1 MSLQFIF
8 GNSGSGKSTYLYE
21 NILKEAAEHPEKN
34 YLVLVP
40 EQFTMQTQ
48 RELVR
53 LEKSHAIM
61 NVDVLSFARL
71 AYRVFDELGKQNLR
85 VLEETGKNLVLR
97 KLAGEQKKN
106 LSVLGGN
113 LNRMGYISEVKSL
126 ISELTQYNVSPEK
139 LDTFLETED
148 VGETLRLKMQDI
160 SVMYHSFSDYLEGQ
174 YITSEEVLSL
184 LCDVAEDS
192 NIIKDSVIVF
202 DEFTGFTPIQNQLL
216 RKLLVL
222 SERIIVSVTMDAGE
236 DFYHCRGGQELF
248 SMSKK
253 TVSVLMKMAEELHVT
268 VEEPV
273 VLSDGKN
280 HRYKNAPSL
289 YFMEQNLFRPYYHK
303 WRQEDELRIVSL
315 KNPRE
320 ELQFVAREITKFVRE
335 KHYCYKDIAVVTGD
349 VSLYDNYVDEIF
361 AAYDIP
367 YFLDQ
372 TRTILF
378 HPFIEFIRAVLEVV
392 ELDFSYESVFRF
404 LRCGLTDITE
414 RQIDLLENYVL
425 AKGIR
430 GRKKWEKQWTFVFDD
445 TEKENLTEMNEVR
458 ATIYDFFA
466 PLSEAFAQG
475 KTVRDETTVLYEL
488 IEKLEIEQ
496 KLKQKELE
504 FERQGN
510 QVKAKEYA
518 QIYKIVMNLLDKVV
532 DFLGDEVLP
541 VKEYTDILDAGFEA
555 ARVGVIPPGNDKV
568 TIGDIER
575 TRLNHIKILFFI
587 GVNDGVVPKAGNAGG
602 IISQFEREKMAACH
616 LELAP
621 GAREKVFIQRFY
633 LYLNVTKPSDF
644 LYVTFSKVNADGKA
658 LRRSYFV
665 GTLLKMFPEKDVEEI
680 EETTSADCIMTP
692 KSSIAFFLEGLQDS
706 ECKIIS
712 EENQGTETGACQQGQ
727 ESLPE
732 GQEDDKASELSQVE
746 KNKLWNALANFYLT
760 DSEWKPQVE
769 KLLKTA
775 YEVYSDEPISHAV
788 TQALYGTVLENS
800 VTRLE
805 RFAACAYAHY
815 LNYGLR
821 LRERQLLEFASVDMG
836 NIYHDALE
844 HFSRRVEKS
853 EYTWFNI
860 PEDVQETFIEASMDD
875 AIAGCKNAGAFENVR
890 NRYLTGRMRQ
900 TIKRT
905 VWALT
910 TQIQKGK
917 FVPSDFEVSF
927 SRADK
932 LDAIRFQLSDE
943 EKMNLLGRID
953 RVDTYETSDKVY
965 VKIIDYKSGN
975 TSFSLVN
982 LYYGLQLQLVVY
994 MNAALELEEKRHPG
1008 KKAEPAGIFYY
1019 HIQNPM
1025 VDGLGNETEAEIRNS
1040 VLEQLKLN
1048 GLVNDDPEIYEAMDS
1063 DFAGNS
1069 SVIPIGKKTDGSL
1082 KATSKV
1088 ASTYDFSV
1096 MSHYVQEKIKETGKK
1111 IFAGDISIH
1120 PYSLDGKSGC
1130 DYCPY
1135 HTVCGFDTRMPG
1147 YSYHKLEKF
1156 DSADEILKRMENEKQ
1171 EQ

>member
-21 NILKEAAEHPEKN
+21 KVLKEAAANPEKT

-53 LEKSHAIM
+53 LQAAHAIM

-97 KLAGEQKKN
+97 KIAGEQKKN
-106 LSVLGGN
+106 LRVLGGN
-113 LNRMGYISEVKSL
+113 LHRMGYISEVKSL
-126 ISELTQYNVSPEK
+126 ISELTQYNISPEN
-139 LDTFLETED
+139 LDTFLDTEE

-160 SVMYHSFSDYLEGQ
+160 SVMYHGFTDYLEGK
-174 YITSEEVLSL
+174 YITAEEVLSL
-184 LCDVAEDS
+184 LCEVAEDS
-192 NIIKDSVIVF
+192 KMIKDSVIVF

-222 SERIIVSVTMDAGE
+222 SEKLMVSLTMDTKE
-236 DFYHCRGGQELF
+236 DFYHCRGEQELF

-253 TVSVLMKMAEELHVT
+253 TVSSLMKMAAELHVA

-273 VLSDGKN
+273 VLSDGKK

-289 YFMEQNLFRPYYHK
+289 YFMEQNLFRPYYHRWQK
-303 WRQEDELRIVSL
+303 KEDELMLAGL

-320 ELQFVAREITKFVRE
+320 ELSFVAREIARFVRE
-335 KHYCYKDIAVVTGD
+335 KNYCYKDIAVVTGD
-349 VSLYDNYVDEIF
+349 VSLYDNYVEEIF
-361 AAYDIP
+361 SAYEIP
-367 YFLDQ
+367 YFIDQ

-404 LRCGLTDITE
+404 LRCNLTDITE
-414 RQIDLLENYVL
+414 KEIDLLENYVL

-430 GRKKWEKQWTFVFDD
+430 GRKKWEKQWTFVLDEK
-445 TEKENLTEMNEVR
+445 EKENLVEMNSVR
-458 ATIYDFFA
+458 QKIYDFFA
-466 PLSEAFAQG
+466 PLLESFSEG
-475 KTVRDETTVLYEL
+475 KTVRENTIVLYEL
-488 IEKLEIEQ
+488 IKKLQIEQ

-504 FERQGN
+504 FEQQGN
-510 QVKAKEYA
+510 SVKAKEYA
-518 QIYKIVMNLLDKVV
+518 QIYKIVMELFDKVV
-532 DFLGDEVLP
+532 DFLGEEILP
-541 VKEYTDILDAGFEA
+541 VKEYADILDAGFEA
-555 ARVGVIPPGNDKV
+555 AKVGVIPPGNDKV

-602 IISQFEREKMAACH
+602 IISQFEREKMAACN

-644 LYVTFSKVNADGKA
+644 LYVTFSKVNAEGKA

-665 GTLLKMFPEKDVEEI
+665 GTLLKMFPEKEVKEI
-680 EETTSADCIMTP
+680 EETTSFDCIITP
-692 KSSIAFFLEGLQDS
+692 KSSMEFFLEGLHAFEADNTKVES
-706 ECKIIS
+706 TG
-712 EENQGTETGACQQGQ
+712 EENTKDAEQQTKKRQ
-727 ESLPE
+727 RE
-732 GQEDDKASELSQVE
+732 KQV
-746 KNKLWNALANFYLT
+746 WNALAHFYFS
-760 DSEWKPQVE
+760 DEEWKNE
-769 KLLKTA
+769 AENLLKTA
-775 YEVYSDEPISHAV
+775 YAVHGDEPISRAV
-788 TQALYGTVLENS
+788 TKALYGTVLENS

-815 LNYGLR
+815 LNYGLH
-821 LRERQLLEFASVDMG
+821 LKERELLEFASVDMG

-853 EYTWFNI
+853 EYSWFNL
-860 PEDVQETFIEASMDD
+860 PEEVQETFIEESMDD

-890 NRYLTGRMRQ
+890 NRYLTGRMRE

-932 LDAIRFQLSDE
+932 LDAIRFQLSEE

-975 TSFSLVN
+975 TSFSLAN

-994 MNAALELEEKRHPG
+994 MNAALELEEKKHRG

-1019 HIQNPM
+1019 HIKNPI

-1048 GLVNDDPEIYEAMDS
+1048 GLVNDDPEVYEAMDT

-1069 SVIPIGKKTDGSL
+1069 SVIPVGKKTDGSL

-1088 ASTYDFSV
+1088 ASTNDFSV
-1096 MSHYVQEKIKETGKK
+1096 MSHYVQSKIKETGKR
-1111 IFAGDISIH
+1111 IFAGDISIN
-1120 PYSLDGKSGC
+1120 PYALDGKSGC

-1135 HTVCGFDTRMPG
+1135 HTICGFDARMPG
-1147 YSYHKLEKF
+1147 YSYQKLEKF
-1156 DSADEILKRMENEKQ
+1156 DSAEAVLLKMKEEQ

>member
-8 GNSGSGKSTYLYE
+8 GNSGSGKSSYLYR

-126 ISELTQYNVSPEK
+126 ISELTQYNVSPER

-160 SVMYHSFSDYLEGQ
+160 SVMYHSFSEYLQGQ

-184 LCDVAEDS
+184 LCDAAEDS

-236 DFYHCRGGQELF
+236 DFYHCRGEQELF

-303 WRQEDELRIVSL
+303 WRQKEDELRIVSL

-320 ELQFVAREITKFVRE
+320 ELHFVAREITKFVRE
-335 KHYCYKDIAVVTGD
+335 KQYCYKDIAVVTGD

-414 RQIDLLENYVL
+414 QQIDLLENYVL

-458 ATIYDFFA
+458 AKIYDLFA
-466 PLSEAFAQG
+466 PLSEAFTQG

-518 QIYKIVMNLLDKVV
+518 QIYKIVMDLFDKVV

-541 VKEYTDILDAGFEA
+541 VKEYADILDAGFEA

-602 IISQFEREKMAACH
+602 IISQFEREKMVACH

-665 GTLLKMFPEKDVEEI
+665 GTLLKMFPEKTVEEI

-692 KSSIAFFLEGLQDS
+692 KSSMAFFLEGLQDD
-706 ECKIIS
+706 
-712 EENQGTETGACQQGQ
+712 NR
-727 ESLPE
+727 
-732 GQEDDKASELSQVE
+732 ASEPSQIE
-746 KNKLWNALANFYLT
+746 KRKLWNALANFYLT
-760 DSEWKPQVE
+760 DSEWKPETE

-775 YEVYSDEPISHAV
+775 YEVHSDEPISHAV

-821 LRERQLLEFASVDMG
+821 LKERQLLEFASVDMG

-860 PEDVQETFIEASMDD
+860 PEDVQETFIEESMND

-982 LYYGLQLQLVVY
+982 LYHGLQLQLVVY

-1019 HIQNPM
+1019 HIQNPI

-1082 KATSKV
+1082 KASSKV

-1096 MSHYVQEKIKETGKK
+1096 MSDYVQEKIKETGKK

>member
-8 GNSGSGKSTYLYE
+8 GNSGSGKSSYLYR

-160 SVMYHSFSDYLEGQ
+160 SVMYHSFSEYLQGQ

-184 LCDVAEDS
+184 LCDAAEDS

-236 DFYHCRGGQELF
+236 DFYHCRGEQELF

-303 WRQEDELRIVSL
+303 WRQKEDELRIVSL

-320 ELQFVAREITKFVRE
+320 ELHFVAREITKFVRE
-335 KHYCYKDIAVVTGD
+335 KQYCYKDIAVVTGD

-414 RQIDLLENYVL
+414 QQIDLLENYVL

-458 ATIYDFFA
+458 EKIYGFFA
-466 PLSEAFAQG
+466 PLSEAFTQG

-518 QIYKIVMNLLDKVV
+518 QIYKIVMDLFDKVV

-541 VKEYTDILDAGFEA
+541 VKEYADILDAGFEA

-575 TRLNHIKILFFI
+575 TRSKSYFSSVSMTVLCRKRAMPE
-587 GVNDGVVPKAGNAGG
+587 V
-602 IISQFEREKMAACH
+602 SSRS
-616 LELAP
+616 
-621 GAREKVFIQRFY
+621 
-633 LYLNVTKPSDF
+633 LNVRKWWHVIWNLHRVRVKKCS
-644 LYVTFSKVNADGKA
+644 S
-658 LRRSYFV
+658 
-665 GTLLKMFPEKDVEEI
+665 
-680 EETTSADCIMTP
+680 SA
-692 KSSIAFFLEGLQDS
+692 F
-706 ECKIIS
+706 
-712 EENQGTETGACQQGQ
+712 
-727 ESLPE
+727 
-732 GQEDDKASELSQVE
+732 
-746 KNKLWNALANFYLT
+746 
-760 DSEWKPQVE
+760 
-769 KLLKTA
+769 
-775 YEVYSDEPISHAV
+775 
-788 TQALYGTVLENS
+788 
-800 VTRLE
+800 
-805 RFAACAYAHY
+805 
-815 LNYGLR
+815 
-821 LRERQLLEFASVDMG
+821 
-836 NIYHDALE
+836 IY
-844 HFSRRVEKS
+844 
-853 EYTWFNI
+853 I
-860 PEDVQETFIEASMDD
+860 
-875 AIAGCKNAGAFENVR
+875 
-890 NRYLTGRMRQ
+890 
-900 TIKRT
+900 
-905 VWALT
+905 
-910 TQIQKGK
+910 
-917 FVPSDFEVSF
+917 
-927 SRADK
+927 
-932 LDAIRFQLSDE
+932 
-943 EKMNLLGRID
+943 
-953 RVDTYETSDKVY
+953 
-965 VKIIDYKSGN
+965 
-975 TSFSLVN
+975 
-982 LYYGLQLQLVVY
+982 
-994 MNAALELEEKRHPG
+994 
-1008 KKAEPAGIFYY
+1008 
-1019 HIQNPM
+1019 
-1025 VDGLGNETEAEIRNS
+1025 
-1040 VLEQLKLN
+1040 
-1048 GLVNDDPEIYEAMDS
+1048 
-1063 DFAGNS
+1063 
-1069 SVIPIGKKTDGSL
+1069 
-1082 KATSKV
+1082 
-1088 ASTYDFSV
+1088 
-1096 MSHYVQEKIKETGKK
+1096 
-1111 IFAGDISIH
+1111 
-1120 PYSLDGKSGC
+1120 
-1130 DYCPY
+1130 
-1135 HTVCGFDTRMPG
+1135 
-1147 YSYHKLEKF
+1147 
-1156 DSADEILKRMENEKQ
+1156 
-1171 EQ
+1171 